1 MVFCYTMRGMK
12 QLQPTS
18 QLLAKFKSQPDTL
31 IFEGYCTNA
40 DSVIIFNDGE
50 NYALLADVK
59 GAQECCIKTDSDQFV
74 WEFVAQL
81 HGNIKFCG
89 VDPFVTECLRRR
101 YDFLWENNCDLYAW
115 NSESLP
121 HKCTQTIKPMTAEYA
136 QKVSDGTFYHAEIED
151 VLDCLSRHPSA
162 AVYVD
167 GVPVCWC
174 LLHLEK
180 SLGMLYT
187 EPQHRH
193 KGYAL
198 EVMTALCNEVISRGD
213 VPFAY
218 IIQDNI
224 ASKNLAAKYNL
235 VCIKPADYFEIDF
248 GK

>member
-1 MVFCYTMRGMK
+1 MI
-12 QLQPTS
+12 QLQPTP

-40 DSVIIFNDGE
+40 DSVVIYNDGDS
-50 NYALLADVK
+50 YALLANVK
-59 GAQECCIKTDSDQFV
+59 GAQECCIKTDSEDFV
-74 WEFVAQL
+74 LEVIRQL
-81 HGNIKFCG
+81 RGEVKFCG
-89 VDPFVTECLRRR
+89 VDTYVTELLRRR
-101 YDFLWENNCDLYAW
+101 YCFLSETNCDLYAW
-115 NSESLP
+115 NGQPLP
-121 HKCTQTIKPMTAEYA
+121 HVCVQTILPMSANYA
-136 QKVSDGTFYHAEIED
+136 QKVSDGTFYHADIAD
-151 VLDCLSRHPSA
+151 VVECISRHPSA

-167 GVPVCWC
+167 GEPVCWC

-198 EVMTALCNEVISRGD
+198 EVMTALCNEVIARGD

-218 IIQDNI
+218 IVQDNI

-235 VCIKPADYFEIDF
+235 VYVKPANYFTIDF